1 MQANEFKSIREQY
14 GLSHATLAILLR
26 VSGGRQV
33 QRYESGERVATPQLA
48 MLMRL
53 MERDG
58 PVALMNLHSMNT
70 TAALAD
76 KALIAAAPDL
86 LEVAQMVTDTSA
98 ASKKLTAPQIQV
110 ALAMLEGAA
119 LDAIA
124 KAEGTAPGKALAD
137 FAGDC

>member
-1 MQANEFKSIREQY
+1 MQPNEFKFIREQY

-53 MERDG
+53 LNRRG
-58 PVALMNLHSMNT
+58 PVALINLHSRNT
-70 TAALAD
+70 TASPAD
-76 KALIAAAPDL
+76 NALIAAAPTL
-86 LEVAQMVTDTSA
+86 FEVAKMVLDTSA

-110 ALAMLEGAA
+110 ALAVLESAA

-124 KAEGTAPGKALAD
+124 KA
-137 FAGDC
+137 AG

>member
-53 MERDG
+53 LNRRG
-58 PVALMNLHSMNT
+58 PVALINLHSRNT
-70 TAALAD
+70 TASPAD
-76 KALIAAAPDL
+76 KALIAAAPTL
-86 LEVAQMVTDTSA
+86 FEVAKMVLDTSA

-110 ALAMLEGAA
+110 ALAMLESAA

-124 KAEGTAPGKALAD
+124 KAEGKADA
-137 FAGDC
+137 

>member
-1 MQANEFKSIREQY
+1 MQPNEFKFIREQY

-33 QRYESGERVATPQLA
+33 QRYENGERVATPQIA

-53 MERDG
+53 LNRRG
-58 PVALMNLHSMNT
+58 PVALMILHSRNT
-70 TAALAD
+70 PAVPAD

-86 LEVAQMVTDTSA
+86 LEVAHMVTGA
-98 ASKKLTAPQIQV
+98 AKANRKLSEAQLRV
-110 ALAMLEGAA
+110 ALDMLAGAA

-124 KAEGTAPGKALAD
+124 KAEGKD
-137 FAGDC
+137 DD

>member
-70 TAALAD
+70 TASPAD

-86 LEVAQMVTDTSA
+86 LEVAHMVTGA
-98 ASKKLTAPQIQV
+98 AKANGKLSEAQLRV

-124 KAEGTAPGKALAD
+124 KAEGKADA
-137 FAGDC
+137 